1 MSIWTVLLSALFFI
15 ILGTAFC
22 KGWDYVKKTMP
33 EHLVHYYMFS
43 AVIRFLLVAAA
54 VLAHIRF
61 STDTKGEK
69 ITFVLMF
76 FAMYAVMMVITLR
89 LKHK

>member
-22 KGWDYVKKTMP
+22 IGWDYVKKTMP

-43 AVIRFLLVAAA
+43 AVIRFLLVATA

-69 ITFVLMF
+69 VAFVLMF
-76 FAMYAVMMVITLR
+76 FAMYAAMMVITLR